1 MIKKTMRKA
10 VALLLLAVLALSSTG
25 CVSGTV
31 YGKPLDEAEEIDKSQ
46 AILYMSYIRDAMV
59 ADRWTKSISLAIIMA
74 RRTRKLLKSSGKT
87 GSTMSPFM
95 ARLRIFS
102 CKKAISLAMKWY
114 LYLS

>member
-59 ADRWTKSISLAIIMA
+59 DGSLDEINQLGYDYGQEEPE
-74 RRTRKLLKSSGKT
+74 T
-87 GSTMSPFM
+87 FEE
-95 ARLRIFS
+95 F
-102 CKKAISLAMKWY
+102 WEDWQY
-114 LYLS
+114 